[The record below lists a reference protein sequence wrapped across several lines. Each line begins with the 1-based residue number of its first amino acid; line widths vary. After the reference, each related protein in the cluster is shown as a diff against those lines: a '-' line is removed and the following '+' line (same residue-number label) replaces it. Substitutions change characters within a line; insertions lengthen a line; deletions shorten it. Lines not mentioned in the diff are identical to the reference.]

1 MMLTKLIMGSFGSI
15 EIVANLIF
23 LLRFFEKRDFQYAQ
37 VFHGDLPKSASQ
49 KAWLLKITASFVLGL
64 IALAG
69 TLLLLV
75 HLTSVG
81 LVLYYLFIRSGDA
94 SHDLGADAVLW
105 EAVSACK
112 ICFYFRNRHS
122 GASLFPPLSS

>member
-81 LVLYYLFIRSGDA
+81 LVLYYLFG
-94 SHDLGADAVLW
+94 LGMLVMTLVQTLYYGKQYPPAKFAFILGIGILVL
-105 EAVSACK
+105 V
-112 ICFYFRNRHS
+112 FFH
-122 GASLFPPLSS
+122 P

>member
-81 LVLYYLFIRSGDA
+81 LVLYYLFG
-94 SHDLGADAVLW
+94 LGMLVMTSVQALYYGKQYLPAKFAFILGIGILVL
-105 EAVSACK
+105 V
-112 ICFYFRNRHS
+112 FFH
-122 GASLFPPLSS
+122 P

>member
-81 LVLYYLFIRSGDA
+81 LVLYYLFG
-94 SHDLGADAVLW
+94 LGMLVMTLVQTLYYGKQYLPAKFAFILGIGILVL
-105 EAVSACK
+105 V
-112 ICFYFRNRHS
+112 FFH
-122 GASLFPPLSS
+122 P